1 MQLTNTMDYAIRIVC
16 YLAIKRRRVTT
27 AKLASELKIP
37 ENYIPKITKQL
48 KKRKLFQLLKVPV
61 EDMPLP
67 KIQKRFLYLISYHVW
82 NQQWQSVA
90 VLKRMDFGRFYI
102 ILKVNLAENSYECI
116 YSHNRG
122 IYDDVKTAGTYD
134 DFLKVYCEKYV
145 CEKLQEFLKSDSLTE
160 HLKKGCSEEDIVY

>member
-1 MQLTNTMDYAIRIVC
+1 MILPFSINEFMYGT
-16 YLAIKRRRVTT
+16 
-27 AKLASELKIP
+27 
-37 ENYIPKITKQL
+37 
-48 KKRKLFQLLKVPV
+48 KKRERGEHLCS
-61 EDMPLP
+61 LP
-67 KIQKRFLYLISYHVW
+67 IQRIM
-82 NQQWQSVA
+82 QSVA